1 MLDSSQEGEKVVKT
15 RHTVFFT
22 LLDHVGLMKKNN
34 IVSFL
39 RDREKFTAK
48 QDRSTLKTLLLG
60 FILGEHKKRHSTLAS
75 EIECNHDRQ
84 HGAT

>member
-22 LLDHVGLMKKNN
+22 PLDHGVLKKKNN

-39 RDREKFTAK
+39 RDPEKFTTK

-60 FILGEHKKRHSTLAS
+60 FIFGEDKKRHSILAN
-75 EIECNHDRQ
+75 EIACNHHRQ